1 MRKVMSFKSTSDKEE
16 NLLAQHML
24 ELLMMPV
31 EKDKEDELLKSGYG
45 GEVNKGVLMANAV
58 LEKAIEKGDVTA
70 FKEIKALVSEDEED
84 EASLLEEMICA
95 IGRELNLSADG
106 KKKAESA
113 GKKAKRIRKSAVPA
127 APE

>member
-1 MRKVMSFKSTSDKEE
+1 MSFKSTSEKEE
-16 NLLAQHML
+16 NVLAQHMHQ
-24 ELLMMPV
+24 LLMMPV

-70 FKEIKALVSEDEED
+70 FKEIKALVSEDEE

-106 KKKAESA
+106 GKNPEGV
-113 GKKAKRIRKSAVPA
+113 GKKTKRARKSAASA

>member
-1 MRKVMSFKSTSDKEE
+1 MSFKSTSEKEE
-16 NLLAQHML
+16 NLLAQHMM

-70 FKEIKALVSEDEED
+70 FKEIKALVSEDEET
-84 EASLLEEMICA
+84 ESPLEKMICA
-95 IGRELNLSADG
+95 IGRELGLSENGEKKSGSTG
-106 KKKAESA
+106 KKT
-113 GKKAKRIRKSAVPA
+113 KRVRKSAVSA

>member
-1 MRKVMSFKSTSDKEE
+1 MSFKSTSDKEE
-16 NLLAQHML
+16 NLLAQHMHQ
-24 ELLMMPV
+24 LLMMPV

-70 FKEIKALVSEDEED
+70 FKEIKALVSEDEE

-95 IGRELNLSADG
+95 IGRELNLSAGG
-106 KKKAESA
+106 KKKADSV
-113 GKKAKRIRKSAVPA
+113 GKKTKRARKSSVPA